1 MDKKKA
7 LKIFWNQKSK
17 PRTPTESLTF
27 NENNVWWCNM
37 QGNEKVCFQLKQND
51 KPGVHKKW
59 IQQKQN
65 KETGDQSALAA
76 NQETIVWDFQ

>member
-1 MDKKKA
+1 
-7 LKIFWNQKSK
+7 
-17 PRTPTESLTF
+17 
-27 NENNVWWCNM
+27 M